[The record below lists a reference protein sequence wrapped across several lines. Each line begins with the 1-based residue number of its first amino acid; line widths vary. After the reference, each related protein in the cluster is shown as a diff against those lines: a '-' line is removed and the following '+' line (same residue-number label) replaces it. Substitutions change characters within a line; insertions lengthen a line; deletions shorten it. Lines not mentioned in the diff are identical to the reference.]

1 MLTENSCTDSIL
13 IDGKGSVFCK
23 SPEELTSFQPAQVQD
38 VVNAT
43 LTDKG

>member
-1 MLTENSCTDSIL
+1 MLTESSCVDSIL

-23 SPEELTSFQPAQVQD
+23 SPDELTSLQPAKVQD